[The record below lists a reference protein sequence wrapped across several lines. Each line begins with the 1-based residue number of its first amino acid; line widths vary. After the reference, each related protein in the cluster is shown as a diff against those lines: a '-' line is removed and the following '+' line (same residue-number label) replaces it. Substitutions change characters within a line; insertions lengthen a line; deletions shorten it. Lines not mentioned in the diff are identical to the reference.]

1 MEEQRQKEAD
11 QRRAEELQ
19 NKQREEEQQLLRE
32 EEQRRNAKV
41 LINIYVAQINK
52 LPVTFPEA
60 TTIELIQNR
69 KKALLNQLAAITEG
83 KQDLETL
90 SIGAEAPKITEAMA
104 KKAEAI
110 NSTAQQLIT
119 KVEVQRAEQEKQRV
133 EQERLLAEQAK
144 QRAAEQEK
152 QRAAEQEKQ
161 RAVEQEKQ
169 RAAEQEKQRAAEQ
182 EKQRAAEQAKQRAA
196 EQEKQH
202 VQNEKPAEKSIHHKA
217 FDEAISV
224 LIEKMKEFSDD
235 PKYDSDPELQKA
247 YKATKDL
254 HTALEKEGNDFFTKE
269 PSLESYQN
277 FKFNC
282 KRDVNDSRDVLNHHR
297 GWGVIALNVFAMII
311 TAGIGYAI
319 AAGINI
325 AVNKGKFTFFDT
337 DSSKKLTA
345 IEDYIENKAN
355 NAAPAA

>member
-1 MEEQRQKEAD
+1 M
-11 QRRAEELQ
+11 
-19 NKQREEEQQLLRE
+19 
-32 EEQRRNAKV
+32 
-41 LINIYVAQINK
+41 
-52 LPVTFPEA
+52 TFPEA

-161 RAVEQEKQ
+161 RAVEQEKQRAAEQEKQRAAEQEKQRAAEQEKQ

-355 NAAPAA
+355 KAAPTA